1 MVNRLLRGMCFFF
14 KRALDSVVW
23 SGFDHFLL
31 AALDMSHVFLF
42 AAGNLIILGVALPWD
57 DSLSAPFIMF

>member
-1 MVNRLLRGMCFFF
+1 MVKHFLRGMCLFF
-14 KRALDSVVW
+14 KHALDSVLW

-31 AALDMSHVFLF
+31 AALDMLHVFLF
-42 AAGNLIILGVALPWD
+42 TAGNLIILGVALPWD